1 MVCGRNYCSFLSRA
15 LFSNGRVH
23 AFSFSGW
30 LNVSVRTPVG
40 LRSFCSSGA
49 ELELSKRR
57 TGFRVRG
64 LAPRFII
71 TRGWVGEVAS
81 GEENPAL
88 KTVLLAKPPTGVT
101 PETALHERACRFFAG
116 EFESLWDEHKWENK
130 LPTMKSHAR
139 Q

>member
-1 MVCGRNYCSFLSRA
+1 LVCGRNYCSFLSRA

-64 LAPRFII
+64 LAPRFI
-71 TRGWVGEVAS
+71 TRCPGEQ
-81 GEENPAL
+81 
-88 KTVLLAKPPTGVT
+88 
-101 PETALHERACRFFAG
+101 
-116 EFESLWDEHKWENK
+116 
-130 LPTMKSHAR
+130 AR
-139 Q
+139 LQNEKMRPRWMCGC